1 MTSLALRLRSKQ
13 SLWLTGLS
21 MALLM
26 ALLPFSS
33 YVVSVPLIQQE
44 WQISNTESG
53 FIFSIYLIG
62 YALSSLIFVPLTD
75 KFSTRRMVLAGVLV
89 LTAAHLLFA
98 LFASNIWTASLLRFI
113 AGTGHALAYAP
124 GIQLVSQRF
133 AANKRGTAVG
143 IFVGFGYA
151 GTTLSYSFMGLLLK
165 LTESWRTAYFWTAVV
180 SLLSL
185 LILLA
190 LPQSSQEQPNKSTRG
205 RLDIS
210 ILRDKPLAIMILAY
224 ALHTAELYLA
234 RLWLPLLL
242 GATMIANGRA
252 PLEAAARAG
261 TLSGFMFMMG
271 IVGAFAGG
279 LASDYLGRY
288 KGAAFIFASSG
299 LCSFIAGWL
308 IGLPP
313 LWLIILG
320 FVYGLMTA
328 ADSAIYVT
336 AVIELAPPE
345 RTGSAQAIQAFFGF
359 LVGAVVPTLAGSILD
374 ASQNA
379 TAWVWAFSFN
389 GLLAVIA
396 VASLLW
402 LHHISPTRS

>member
-1 MTSLALRLRSKQ
+1 MMTMAQQLKSKQ
-13 SLWLTGLS
+13 ILWLIGLS
-21 MALLM
+21 AALLL

-33 YVVSVPLIQQE
+33 YVVSVPLIQEE

-75 KFSTRRMVLAGVLV
+75 RFSTRRMVLAGILV

-98 LFASNIWTASLLRFI
+98 LLAHNLWTASLFRFL
-113 AGTGHALAYAP
+113 AGTGHALTYSP
-124 GIQLVSQRF
+124 GIQLISQRF
-133 AANKRGTAVG
+133 VPQKRGTAVG
-143 IFVGFGYA
+143 IFVAFGYA
-151 GTTLSYSFMGLLLK
+151 GTTLSYTFMGQLLK
-165 LTESWRTAYFWTAVV
+165 LTASWRMAYLWTAVI
-180 SLLSL
+180 SLTGL
-185 LILLA
+185 LIFLA
-190 LPQSSQEQPNKSTRG
+190 LPRSTSDPPAKAARG
-205 RLDIS
+205 RLDIT
-210 ILRDKPLAIMILAY
+210 ILRDKPLAIMILGY

-242 GATMIANGRA
+242 GATLIANGRS
-252 PLEAAARAG
+252 PLEAAAQAG

-271 IVGAFAGG
+271 IIGAFAGG
-279 LASDYLGRY
+279 FISDQLGRY
-288 KGAAFIFASSG
+288 KGAALIFASSG

-313 LWLIILG
+313 IWLIILG

-345 RTGSAQAIQAFFGF
+345 RTGSAQAIQAFLGF
-359 LVGAVVPTLAGSILD
+359 LVGAIVPTLAGSILD
-374 ASQNA
+374 ANQ
-379 TAWVWAFSFN
+379 TVIAWVWAFSFN
-389 GLLAVIA
+389 GLLAIMA